1 MCGTIVSN
9 NRLKTLNAKMFPN
22 PQQTSRITFFKK
34 LSCFFASLANTLS
47 EIEETLRALHQ
58 VQTAVPS
65 SKKFDTS
72 KYIH

>member
-1 MCGTIVSN
+1 MQKC
-9 NRLKTLNAKMFPN
+9 FPIHSK
-22 PQQTSRITFFKK
+22 QAELHFFKN
-34 LSCFFASLANTLS
+34 SCFFASLANTLS

>member
-1 MCGTIVSN
+1 MQKCFPIHSKQAELHF
-9 NRLKTLNAKMFPN
+9 LKTVL
-22 PQQTSRITFFKK
+22 
-34 LSCFFASLANTLS
+34 FFASLANALS
-47 EIEETLRALHQ
+47 EMEKTLRALHQ